1 MLQPGSP
8 VAACRPEL
16 QAAVGQQGE
25 EAEEQEAAHHPHGR
39 GGLVL
44 GAAENQGDF
53 VQRVEGG
60 AVVAGGVG
68 VLAGDAEHVDGGGR
82 EAVQHQGAERV
93 RHALLAVEVLPQVAG
108 EDAVPVGAVHDVVVV
123 LWAGAAHGPGHGGTG
138 VSDVV
143 HLDVHRAPETTG
155 RERFRVLIR
164 VRAQGTLTSMKS
176 FLTLP
181 EIGLKTILPHLGYML
196 K

>member
-1 MLQPGSP
+1 MGMLQPGGP
-8 VAACRPEL
+8 VAPLRPEL
-16 QAAVGQQGE
+16 QAAVGQEGE

-39 GGLVL
+39 GGFVL

-68 VLAGDAEHVDGGGR
+68 VLACDAEDVDGGRR
-82 EAVQHQGAERV
+82 EAVEHQGAEGV
-93 RHALLAVEVLPQVAG
+93 RNSLLAVEVLPEVTG
-108 EDAVPVGAVHDVVVV
+108 KDAVPVGAVHDVVVI

-143 HLDVHRAPETTG
+143 HFDVHRAPETRC
-155 RERFRVLIR
+155 RERLSFLIR
-164 VRAQGTLTSMKS
+164 VKAQRPLTTVKS
-176 FLTLP
+176 F
-181 EIGLKTILPHLGYML
+181 H
-196 K
+196 

>member
-1 MLQPGSP
+1 MCP
-8 VAACRPEL
+8 VAPRGPEL

-53 VQRVEGG
+53 VQGVEGG

-93 RHALLAVEVLPQVAG
+93 PDALLAVEVLPQVPG
-108 EDAVPVGAVHDVVVV
+108 KDAVPVGAVHDVVIV
-123 LWAGAAHGPGHGGTG
+123 LWAGAASGPGHRGTG
-138 VSDVV
+138 VGDVV
-143 HLDVHRAPETTG
+143 HFDVHRAPESRRG
-155 RERFRVLIR
+155 ERLSFLIR
-164 VRAQGTLTSMKS
+164 VEAQRTLISVKS
-176 FLTLP
+176 F
-181 EIGLKTILPHLGYML
+181 H
-196 K
+196 

>member
-1 MLQPGSP
+1 MLQPVCP
-8 VAACRPEL
+8 VAPRGPEL

-53 VQRVEGG
+53 VQGVEGG

-93 RHALLAVEVLPQVAG
+93 PDALLAVEVLPQVPSK
-108 EDAVPVGAVHDVVVV
+108 DAVPVGAVHDVVIV
-123 LWAGAAHGPGHGGTG
+123 LWAGPASGPGHRGTG
-138 VSDVV
+138 VGDVV
-143 HLDVHRAPETTG
+143 HFDVHRAPESRRG
-155 RERFRVLIR
+155 ERLSFLIR
-164 VRAQGTLTSMKS
+164 VKAQRTLISVKS
-176 FLTLP
+176 F
-181 EIGLKTILPHLGYML
+181 H
-196 K
+196 